1 MRSSTARNLTEKP
14 IADDR
19 ITARIPHANRVLIE
33 RAAAI
38 YGATLNQFVV
48 QSALDRAGEILQ
60 REEILRLTEKDART
74 FLDALENPPA
84 PASALIE
91 AMQAHSRLVKC

>member
-1 MRSSTARNLTEKP
+1 MRSSTVRKVPDKP

-19 ITARIPHANRVLIE
+19 ITARIPRANRVLIE

-38 YGATLNQFVV
+38 YGATLNQFIV

-60 REEILRLTEKDART
+60 REELLRLTERDART
-74 FLDALENPPA
+74 FLDALENPPEPSA
-84 PASALIE
+84 ALIG
-91 AMQAHSRLVKC
+91 ALQAHSLLVKC

>member
-1 MRSSTARNLTEKP
+1 MRSSTARKTSGKP

-19 ITARIPHANRVLIE
+19 VTARIPHANRLLIE

-38 YGATLNQFVV
+38 YGATINQFIV

-60 REEILRLTEKDART
+60 REELLRLSERDSRT
-74 FLDALENPPA
+74 FLDALENPPEPTA
-84 PASALIE
+84 ALV
-91 AMQAHSRLVKC
+91 AALQAHGRLVKC